1 MANWCMNY
9 VELKGTEEQIQR
21 IWSAIR
27 ESPNF
32 FNEIIPIP
40 NDIDKDSRAAELF
53 CMEHWGTK
61 WTPEDVTILEHTLTR
76 ITAVFDTAWDFPL
89 GIYNQLTDLGIN
101 VYAEYYEPGMNF
113 GGFCQ
118 TTPSNTLV
126 LMHSGNISHPK
137 DEVRKKLIESGVIE
151 LLSSTQK

>member
-1 MANWCMNY
+1 MPNWCMNY
-9 VELKGTEEQIQR
+9 VELQGTEEQIR
-21 IWSAIR
+21 WIVKAIR

-40 NDIDKDSRAAELF
+40 NDIDKDSSAAELF
-53 CMEHWGTK
+53 CMEYWGTK

-76 ITAVFDTAWDFPL
+76 ITAVFDTAWDMPL
-89 GIYNQLTDLGIN
+89 GIYHKLLELGVT

-113 GGFCQ
+113 GGYCETISSQ
-118 TTPSNTLV
+118 LV
-126 LMHSGNISHPK
+126 ITHSGNISHPN